1 MCRES
6 FFEPEGHKI
15 LRVMKMAKT
24 TMAQKMLSRLNIPAE
39 AAVSAVPAPRIT
51 ISGDGRVLVEGHR
64 GLLEY
69 AADRIAAAGPGCRI
83 LIKGENL
90 GLVAM
95 NRREMVVSGR
105 LWAVELE

>member
-1 MCRES
+1 MTEKATFTR
-6 FFEPEGHKI
+6 K
-15 LRVMKMAKT
+15 V
-24 TMAQKMLSRLNIPAE
+24 LSKLDIPVQALTD
-39 AAVSAVPAPRIT
+39 APRIT
-51 ISGDGRVLVEGHR
+51 ISGGGRVLVEGHR

-69 AADRIAAAGPGCRI
+69 AEDRIAAAGPGCRI
-83 LIKGENL
+83 LIKGERL

>member
-1 MCRES
+1 MRPRS
-6 FFEPEGHKI
+6 FFEPGPHKI
-15 LRVMKMAKT
+15 IRVMILEKT
-24 TMAQKMLSRLNIPAE
+24 SIAQKMLSKLDIPAE
-39 AAVSAVPAPRIT
+39 AAISAPRIT

-69 AADRIAAAGPGCRI
+69 AGDRIAAAGPGCRI

-95 NRREMVVSGR
+95 NRREMVVSGH

>member
-1 MCRES
+1 MRPQS
-6 FFEPEGHKI
+6 FFCLARHSI
-15 LRVMKMAKT
+15 LRVMKMEKRTIAR
-24 TMAQKMLSRLNIPAE
+24 KMLSRLDIPAE
-39 AAVSAVPAPRIT
+39 AATAAPRIT

-69 AADRIAAAGPGCRI
+69 AGDRIAAAGPGCRI
-83 LIKGENL
+83 LIKGEGL

-105 LWAVELE
+105 LWAVELQ